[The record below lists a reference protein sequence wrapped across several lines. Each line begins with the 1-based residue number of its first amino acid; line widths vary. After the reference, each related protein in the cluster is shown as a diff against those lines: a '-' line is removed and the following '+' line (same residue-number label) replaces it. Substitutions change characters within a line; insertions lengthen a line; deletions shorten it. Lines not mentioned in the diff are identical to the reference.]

1 MSDTFH
7 RHLFVLTSPALH
19 LTLDVAVVTR
29 ECSQSG
35 RVDIYVVE
43 AGQGARERGPDKRS
57 LRLSES
63 SGRLGGVTQNVAFHK
78 LHDVEGA
85 FIDALVDTEAERSRD
100 RNALR
105 CEGRD
110 DGVFAHHVV
119 SRREDVARRRTTQR
133 EMTTGG
139 VGDAVGEIG
148 ATTGNE
154 IKGQRRDR
162 THVLDHP
169 GRDRLVI
176 NAENAHDESRLALW
190 QTPLISS
197 HRDGSLRAMADV
209 TDLTFGTEVLERSR
223 SVPVIVDLWAEW
235 CTPCKALGPI
245 LEKVIGET
253 NGAVELAKV
262 DVDANPAVARMF
274 QVQSIPAV
282 FAIVDEQI
290 VDGFTGAQ
298 PEAAIREFVN
308 KLAPMGESV
317 DQLLELGDE
326 TSLRRAYELDAADLR
341 TLGSL
346 GDFLMKSGRIDE
358 LTAIL
363 ESASPSVVVNALRA
377 QIDLARR
384 GISLDDSLD
393 SKLDHLLAK
402 VRDDAMAREELISIL
417 DALGPEDPRYVSY
430 RRQMANRLY

>member
-1 MSDTFH
+1 M
-7 RHLFVLTSPALH
+7 
-19 LTLDVAVVTR
+19 
-29 ECSQSG
+29 
-35 RVDIYVVE
+35 
-43 AGQGARERGPDKRS
+43 
-57 LRLSES
+57 
-63 SGRLGGVTQNVAFHK
+63 
-78 LHDVEGA
+78 
-85 FIDALVDTEAERSRD
+85 
-100 RNALR
+100 
-105 CEGRD
+105 
-110 DGVFAHHVV
+110 
-119 SRREDVARRRTTQR
+119 
-133 EMTTGG
+133 
-139 VGDAVGEIG
+139 
-148 ATTGNE
+148 
-154 IKGQRRDR
+154 
-162 THVLDHP
+162 
-169 GRDRLVI
+169 I

-235 CTPCKALGPI
+235 CTPCKTLGPI

-346 GDFLMKSGRIDE
+346 GDFLMKSGRVDE